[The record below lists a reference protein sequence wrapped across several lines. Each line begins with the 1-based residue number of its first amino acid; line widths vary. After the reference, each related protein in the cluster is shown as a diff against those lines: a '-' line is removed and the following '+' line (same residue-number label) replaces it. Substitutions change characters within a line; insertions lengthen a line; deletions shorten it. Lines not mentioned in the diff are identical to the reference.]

1 MIFDR
6 VQDTRAFMKHLDKI
20 GLKSTLRMLGG
31 NVNEVQVCNLEDG
44 DQYLKFIQR
53 KKTVLETV
61 LPKRDAFKESV

>member
-44 DQYLKFIQR
+44 DQYVKFIQR
-53 KKTVLETV
+53 NKTVLETV